1 LLQRNRLVDARDAR
15 VGGCAIEKW
24 LVRRMKGSW
33 RICGHSTRGAAADK
47 GCLSGAAS
55 GGEFPTFAGSASVRG
70 IGGAVL
76 LVLVFAALAACT
88 DESASL
94 SIEEGLKCASEA
106 FKGHPGAFSQR
117 GNAIT
122 YSYKSPSGPAN
133 VIVTFDERRRPLST
147 FFESAPHGSHPELM
161 DAARAIKD
169 CVAYGPM
176 PRGKSDK
183 NGATSMIG
191 R

>member
-1 LLQRNRLVDARDAR
+1 MRPVM
-15 VGGCAIEKW
+15 VC
-24 LVRRMKGSW
+24 KG
-33 RICGHSTRGAAADK
+33 
-47 GCLSGAAS
+47 LSGAAS
-55 GGEFPTFAGSASVRG
+55 GGELPTLAGSASVRG

-122 YSYKSPSGPAN
+122 YSYKAQAG
-133 VIVTFDERRRPLST
+133 LQ
-147 FFESAPHGSHPELM
+147 
-161 DAARAIKD
+161 
-169 CVAYGPM
+169 
-176 PRGKSDK
+176 
-183 NGATSMIG
+183 TSL
-191 R
+191 